1 LINVPFLSTYPFQ
14 EKHKHDGHLSGVG
27 WKETKKKKRTL
38 VSSLHLP
45 YYLHYKQQQQLHQH
59 PPPPPNISFISIS
72 NHCAC
77 LPITSYLITHVVQRE
92 SRKEEKKEK
101 EKEKVGK
108 RKRSYDIRTLHAC
121 SRRKP
126 KM

>member
-1 LINVPFLSTYPFQ
+1 V
-14 EKHKHDGHLSGVG
+14 EWGG
-27 WKETKKKKRTL
+27 KKPKKRTNTRWY
-38 VSSLHLP
+38 HLFIFP
-45 YYLHYKQQQQLHQH
+45 TTYTTNNNNNSTNTR
-59 PPPPPNISFISIS
+59 PPTPNISFISIS

-92 SRKEEKKEK
+92 LRKEERKEK
-101 EKEKVGK
+101 EGKEKVGK